1 MDNEFKSL
9 FPVHDQDQLAVIRAI
24 LDHDPNA
31 RITIQ
36 GPTAEIHARIGDGE
50 MHAKF
55 TPSPL
60 GGKRDVRYTL
70 SHTHETQ
77 SDFEQTVMER
87 LQSGQT
93 QKSVADEMGISQSRV
108 SQIKQKHTK

>member
-1 MDNEFKSL
+1 MENEFNSL
-9 FPVHDQDQLAVIRAI
+9 LPVQDQEQLDVIRAI
-24 LDHDPNA
+24 LGHDPNA

-36 GPTAEIHARIGDGE
+36 GPTAEIHARIGDGD

-55 TPSPL
+55 TQYPL
-60 GGKRDVRYTL
+60 GGKREVSYTP
-70 SHTHETQ
+70 SHTRETQ
-77 SDFEQTVMER
+77 GDFEQTVMER